1 MTEILYGRRP
11 VLEVLRAKRRSI
23 RKIEMAVGME
33 KSGVVSELLNLARS
47 QSVPI
52 VETERTKLDKL
63 QGHNQGIL
71 AHARP
76 YPYVGIGEILKTA
89 STQSQAPIILL
100 LDLIQNPQNLGTLL
114 RTAEA
119 VGVDGVV
126 LPLRR
131 GVGVTPAVVRTSAGA
146 SEHLSIARHNL
157 ARAIEQLKVENFWIF
172 GLENSEAA
180 TEIGQIDLPPS
191 IGVIV
196 GGEGEGMRRLSRESC
211 DQMLRLPMQGNV
223 ASLNAA
229 VAGSIA
235 LYFIW
240 HSRGFTRR

>member
-11 VLEVLRAKRRSI
+11 VLEVLRANRRSI
-23 RKIEMAVGME
+23 KKIELAAGIE
-33 KSGVVSELLNLARS
+33 KSGVVKDLLKLANNRN
-47 QSVPI
+47 VPI
-52 VETERTKLDKL
+52 IESQRAKLDKL

-71 AHARP
+71 AYVGP
-76 YPYVGIGEILKTA
+76 YPYVGIEEILQKA

-114 RTAEA
+114 RSAEA
-119 VGVDGVV
+119 VGVEGVV
-126 LPLRR
+126 IPLRR

-146 SEHLSIARHNL
+146 SEHLRIARHNL
-157 ARAIEQLKVENFWIF
+157 VRAIELLKDENFWIF
-172 GLENSEAA
+172 GLENSEGA
-180 TEIGQIDLPPS
+180 TEIGMVDLPHS

-196 GGEGEGMRRLSRESC
+196 GSEGEGLRRLSRESC
-211 DQMLRLPMQGNV
+211 DQMLRLPMQGKV

-229 VAGSIA
+229 VAGSVA

-240 HSRGFTRR
+240 HSRGFKQG

>member
-23 RKIEMAVGME
+23 SKIEMAAGIQ
-33 KSGVVSELLNLARS
+33 KSGVVRDLLLLARR

-52 VETERTKLDKL
+52 VESERTKLDKL
-63 QGHNQGIL
+63 QGHHQGIL
-71 AHARP
+71 AHASP
-76 YPYVGIGEILKTA
+76 YPYVGIEEILQSAK
-89 STQSQAPIILL
+89 TQSQTPTLLL

-119 VGVDGVV
+119 VGIDGVV
-126 LPLRR
+126 IPLRR

-157 ARAIEQLKVENFWIF
+157 ARAIELLKNENFWIF

-180 TEIGQIDLPPS
+180 TEIGQTDLPPS

-211 DQMLRLPMQGNV
+211 DQMLRLPMRGQV

-240 HSRGFTRR
+240 HSRGFNQR